1 MTEEDNKVYFQF
13 WNDETQEYECLWM
26 ELEDFVAM
34 TQAEEE
40 AHQEIE
46 DRRKEADRLERDAWL
61 YARDD

>member
-40 AHQEIE
+40 ARQEIE
-46 DRRKEADRLERDAWL
+46 DRRKESDRLERDAWL

>member
-1 MTEEDNKVYFQF
+1 MEDDNKVYFQF
-13 WNDETQEYECLWM
+13 WNDETQEYECLYM
-26 ELEDFVAM
+26 ELEDFLAM

-40 AHQEIE
+40 ARQEIE